1 MRICGRNTS
10 TPPTPASTPSTS
22 SARIH
27 GRGGGKRRRNALG
40 KDADALLHQIGE
52 RRARPAEGE
61 GEHQRQHGKK
71 MGKANTRWVSTRS
84 ILSEIVVSCSR
95 WRGKP
100 DSFNAFSM
108 AA

>member
-10 TPPTPASTPSTS
+10 TPPTPASTPSTN

-27 GRGGGKRRRNALG
+27 AGAEARNAETPS
-40 KDADALLHQIGE
+40 E
-52 RRARPAEGE
+52 RRPTPCSTRSESAVPGQPKVRANISASTA
-61 GEHQRQHGKK
+61 KK

-84 ILSEIVVSCSR
+84 ILSEMVVSCSR